1 MDVGQAGGGAGGAD
15 GLERARG
22 LYASPAAGQFWL
34 QRSNLPLTLAL
45 QASAAELFDLWDDHC
60 GRPRKPAAP
69 AGSAAEAGARAA
81 SAAESGEGEEA
92 EGPLLLGQGSSEALL
107 ELEGG
112 ASGEGQ
118 GQLLG
123 DAVERRSWRRR
134 AREALIFAS
143 AYLAAG
149 ASNAWRT
156 ARQGLR
162 QADAVLIGGRLFA
175 RNKRV
180 AAAAEGVADEN
191 GSGEGNVGDGGSD
204 SWRESCRRATPGFR
218 PTFYWCLG
226 RAALKR
232 TREPLSVLTD
242 YAIFALTGAALAAL
256 LAPAQRM
263 IPVGGREGAVGGL
276 CD

>member
-1 MDVGQAGGGAGGAD
+1 VVGLVV
-15 GLERARG
+15 GLVGRGTLPAFPTARQ
-22 LYASPAAGQFWL
+22 LWL
-34 QRSNLPLTLAL
+34 QRSSPDLSLA

-69 AGSAAEAGARAA
+69 AGPAAAAGARAA
-81 SAAESGEGEEA
+81 SAAENGQGEDA
-92 EGPLLLGQGSSEALL
+92 QGPLLVGQGSSEALL

-112 ASGEGQ
+112 AAGEAQ

-123 DAVERRSWRRR
+123 DAVERRSWKRR
-134 AREALIFAS
+134 AREALIFAG

-156 ARQGLR
+156 ARQGLW
-162 QADAVLIGGRLFA
+162 QADAALIGGRLFA
-175 RNKRV
+175 RSKRAV
-180 AAAAEGVADEN
+180 AATDGVADE
-191 GSGEGNVGDGGSD
+191 SGGGDAEGRSD
-204 SWRESCRRATPGFR
+204 SWRESRRRTTPGFL

-242 YAIFALTGAALAAL
+242 YAIFALTGAGRSAAL
-256 LAPAQRM
+256 LAAAQRELC
-263 IPVGGREGAVGGL
+263 GRQQGCNGASL
-276 CD
+276 